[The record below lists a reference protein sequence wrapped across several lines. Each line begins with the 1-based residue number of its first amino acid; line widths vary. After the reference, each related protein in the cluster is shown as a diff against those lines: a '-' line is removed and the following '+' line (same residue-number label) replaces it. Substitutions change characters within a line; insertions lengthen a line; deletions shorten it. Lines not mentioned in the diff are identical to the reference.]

1 MCETDSEHYLPV
13 QYYFFH
19 RKFSLVFHRLLCS
32 ASADLPPAAN
42 LVLTQAF
49 RTSAGS
55 VNLLILSSLP
65 SFSMSQ
71 KSLRRPFDGACCAV
85 GVSGLREATN
95 SKCSADPESVLNIFL
110 EEEALGRHF
119 FSDAEDCVCCAL
131 FDFGLSKSSRMEV
144 SPIRSVRKD
153 WWLEGGAACSA
164 GEGAWGFSL
173 RPWKFSLVLED
184 SFGSCSN
191 PCPAGLDNVADQPR
205 VTSEEEGLSL
215 SAQSRK
221 AAASPDPRPLLL
233 AGS

>member
-1 MCETDSEHYLPV
+1 MCETDLEHYLPV

-19 RKFSLVFHRLLCS
+19 RKFSLVFQRLLRS

-71 KSLRRPFDGACCAV
+71 KSLRRHFDGACCAV
-85 GVSGLREATN
+85 GVFGFGEATN
-95 SKCSADPESVLNIFL
+95 SKRSAEPESVLDVFL
-110 EEEALGRHF
+110 EEEGLVRHL
-119 FSDAEDCVCCAL
+119 FSDAEDCVCTL
-131 FDFGLSKSSRMEV
+131 LDLGLSKSSRMEV

-153 WWLEGGAACSA
+153 WWLEAGAARSA

-173 RPWKFSLVLED
+173 RP
-184 SFGSCSN
+184 
-191 PCPAGLDNVADQPR
+191 
-205 VTSEEEGLSL
+205 
-215 SAQSRK
+215 
-221 AAASPDPRPLLL
+221 
-233 AGS
+233 